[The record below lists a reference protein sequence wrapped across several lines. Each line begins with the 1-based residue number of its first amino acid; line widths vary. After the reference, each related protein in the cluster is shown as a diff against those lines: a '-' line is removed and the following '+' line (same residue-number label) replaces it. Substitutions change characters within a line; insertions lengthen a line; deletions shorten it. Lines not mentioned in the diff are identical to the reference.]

1 MDPFDSIQKT
11 LQANGW
17 KNRGSG
23 GDQQS
28 IYVEYEKDG
37 TVIRF
42 DIGRMYIAVTMIGE
56 TFKQPK
62 MPQGFAEIEKWVRAR
77 IQ

>member
-1 MDPFDSIQKT
+1 MMTALTCSQT
-11 LQANGW
+11 SGW
-17 KNRGSG
+17 KSCGAG
-23 GDQQS
+23 AEGQS
-28 IYVEYEKDG
+28 IRVEFEKGG

-42 DIGRMYIAVTMIGE
+42 NIDRMYIAVTVNGE